1 MDDARIK
8 ELEALPFEKA
18 LELLEG
24 TVAKMESGQLPLDEM
39 MKFYEEGR
47 ALSEIC
53 SKKLKGVERKIEIL
67 RKGSDGS
74 AQWTDFE
81 DDGSAS
87 RNAPVPPSATAPVAS
102 TVSSGETPDSQEEPS
117 LF

>member
-1 MDDARIK
+1 MDDKRRK
-8 ELEALPFEKA
+8 ELESLPFEKA

-53 SKKLKGVERKIEIL
+53 SNKLKGVERKIEIL
-67 RKGSDGS
+67 RKGADGS

-87 RNAPVPPSATAPVAS
+87 RNAPAPASAAAPAVSDGNSFDAS
-102 TVSSGETPDSQEEPS
+102 EEPS